1 MHDPMKRFILAT
13 LLSFGYCFAF
23 GQLQF
28 VQRVEVN
35 TKWEDDDFIILNKED
50 GVVAFRMVSESGL
63 SKDRNLEYFVADH
76 QLRVKG
82 LRQLSVKAFFNLL
95 GFDLDGD
102 WLYVLF
108 QKGDN
113 YSGEKYMVGINL
125 LTDKTVEIPLNA
137 ILEMDMQ
144 EFFVLEGKAIFMGNM
159 DYRPAIQVFNTST
172 QHLTTIQG
180 IYEKDLQI
188 IQMRKAPEFVGF
200 DVLMS
205 RRDRF
210 RNKSVT
216 VASFDTEGNK
226 LREVKIDQLG
236 DPNAEIVDGLLTHAY
251 GYNQALIGPY
261 SLKRKN
267 VYQGLYFAQ
276 INEFGEYRSHLFN
289 LADFKN
295 FFNYLPEKTKNR
307 RLRSLEKAME
317 KGKQPPIRNTL
328 ATREVISQD
337 GLYLVYNDHFV
348 SSSRRYHPRDGMYI
362 NNFYRMSPMVGNPG
376 GLGGYYSPLWSN
388 PYFRSGQVA
397 SEYKYLSA
405 QMVLMDENGTIIWEK
420 SLPLDN
426 ASRSNPGKFGEVTFD
441 GNNLYYMYLDESE
454 LKLSHL
460 QNGEVMVE
468 NETYQLELLNENE
481 RINETQERSL
491 NLMWWYDNYYLL
503 SGKQKVRFLQ
513 EDGKQ
518 ANKDVYF
525 LTKVRV
531 GD

>member
-1 MHDPMKRFILAT
+1 MKRFLLVT
-13 LLSFGYCFAF
+13 LLSFAWHHFTF
-23 GQLQF
+23 GQVQF
-28 VQRVEVN
+28 VQRMEVN
-35 TKWEDDDFIILNKED
+35 TKWEDDDFIILNKEE

-63 SKDRNLEYFVADH
+63 SRDRNLEYFVADR
-76 QLRVKG
+76 QLQLKG
-82 LRQLSVKAFFNLL
+82 LKQLPVKAFFNLL

-125 LTDKTVEIPLNA
+125 FSNETVEIPLNA

-144 EFFVLEGKAIFMGNM
+144 EFFVLDGKAIFMGNM

-188 IQMRKAPEFVGF
+188 MQMRKAPEFGGF

-210 RNKSVT
+210 RNKNVT
-216 VASFDTEGNK
+216 VASFDTEGHK
-226 LREVKIDQLG
+226 LREVKVDQLE
-236 DPNAEIVDGLLTHAY
+236 DPNVEILDGLITPSY

-261 SLKRKN
+261 SFIRKN
-267 VYQGLYFAQ
+267 VNQGLYFVQ
-276 INEFGEYRSHLFN
+276 INEFGEYKSHLFT
-289 LADFKN
+289 LADFGN
-295 FFNYLPEKTKNR
+295 FFNYLPERTKNR
-307 RLRSLEKAME
+307 RLRSLEKALE

-328 ATREVISQD
+328 ATREVISHG

-348 SSSRRYHPRDGMYI
+348 SSSRRYHPRDGRYI
-362 NNFYRMSPMVGNPG
+362 NNFYRMSPMAGDLG

-388 PYFRSGQVA
+388 PYFRPGQVA
-397 SEYKYLSA
+397 NEYKYLSA
-405 QMVLMDENGTIIWEK
+405 QMILMDENGRIIWEN
-420 SLPLDN
+420 SISLDN
-426 ASRSNPGKFGEVTFD
+426 KGRTNPGKFGEVTFD
-441 GNNLYYMYLDESE
+441 GQNLYYMYLDENE

-460 QNGEVMVE
+460 QDGELMME
-468 NETYQLELLNENE
+468 NETFELELINENE
-481 RINETQERSL
+481 RITETQDRSL

-503 SGKQKVRFLQ
+503 SGKQKVRFQ
-513 EDGKQ
+513 QVDGRQ
-518 ANKDVYF
+518 TIKDVYF